1 MHPLV
6 LLPFVF
12 TFAFIYIPDFI
23 NSGRNSATM
32 ASGSARIGLYLDE
45 YISMTNFPFSVSFFL
60 NSMLISS
67 LEKVKNAVS
76 KLAIMMLLKLL
87 KTQEAASG
95 SRAKLNSAEKYSL
108 RPISVSADPSTDTHE
123 K

>member
-1 MHPLV
+1 
-6 LLPFVF
+6 
-12 TFAFIYIPDFI
+12 
-23 NSGRNSATM
+23 
-32 ASGSARIGLYLDE
+32 
-45 YISMTNFPFSVSFFL
+45 MTNFPFSVSFFL